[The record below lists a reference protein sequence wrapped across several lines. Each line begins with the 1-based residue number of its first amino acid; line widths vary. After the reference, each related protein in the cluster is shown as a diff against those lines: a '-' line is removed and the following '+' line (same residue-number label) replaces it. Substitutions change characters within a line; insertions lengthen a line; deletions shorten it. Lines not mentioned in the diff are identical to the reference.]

1 MNAWLGELPLI
12 AILRG
17 IRPDEV
23 PAQVDALLAAGF
35 RAVEIPSNSP
45 DWAESLRTAV
55 THAGNRALIGGGTVT
70 TLAQVETLAA
80 SGARLMLSPNT
91 DVEIIT
97 AGRAAGLEVMPGVA
111 TASECFA
118 ALKAGA
124 TALKLFPAGTLGP
137 AFVRAVK
144 SVLPPAPLFA
154 VGGISARNL
163 HDYLAAGCAGAGFG
177 GELYRAGQ
185 PVDDTAI
192 HAQEIVRAYRGARP

>member
-80 SGARLMLSPNT
+80 RGAPGRDDL
-91 DVEIIT
+91 DIGVGAEHQ
-97 AGRAAGLEVMPGVA
+97 ARAAGLEVMPGVA